1 MPAVFPEIPVG
12 TGFRHQSRIPP
23 RLPEESRQS
32 YARDNWRR
40 LDQGGETGRTGV
52 LLRGFEDKGILIR
65 YDFFLGFGKEFAPD
79 D

>member
-40 LDQGGETGRTGV
+40 LDQRGETGRAASRFRGQRNFDP
-52 LLRGFEDKGILIR
+52 LRFLPRLWERIR
-65 YDFFLGFGKEFAPD
+65 AR
-79 D
+79 